1 MLDHLHCQLEERFS
15 DTSFCYINEFLKLLP
30 CQLCNFDDFGREDI
44 PTLEKLYTDDFPED
58 YALDMEIQAWYLKW
72 KNNSKAKEIN
82 TLPKALAVL
91 DKSTFPN
98 LFVLLRIGATLPV
111 TSATCERSIS
121 TLRFLKNELRST
133 MTNKGLNGLSLMFI
147 HRDLTK

>member
-1 MLDHLHCQLEERFS
+1 
-15 DTSFCYINEFLKLLP
+15 
-30 CQLCNFDDFGREDI
+30 
-44 PTLEKLYTDDFPED
+44 
-58 YALDMEIQAWYLKW
+58 MEIQAWYLKW

-98 LFVLLRIGATLPV
+98 LFVRLRIGATLPV

-121 TLRFLKNELRST
+121 TLSFLKIELRTT
-133 MTNKGLNGLSLMFI
+133 MTNKRLNGLSLMFI
-147 HRDLTK
+147 HCDFTKQLNVDHIIDEFAREHPRRMELTNLLSEHTEKAHSSSMAE